1 MAEPEKAQTPA
12 IRGPIVIALL
22 AIVFFVLLALLF
34 TFANRKKPD
43 LGVREESLFVVPA
56 RLRIRTQASARAA
69 VVTTVTRGDKLD
81 LMEDRDNWVQ
91 VKTSDGITGWAERSA
106 LERDSEHDRRLQ
118 RNTKIRALPPLDG
131 LVEKRSPLY
140 SGPGIYYPVVG
151 ELAPGTR
158 VRVFTRDHDFYAVE
172 AGEEIAYVSVD
183 DIDLSAADSEQFDV
197 ASEIPAPGEESP
209 SQTESGTQVAE
220 APPIEPPAAE
230 QPAFPKSSGGIYPV
244 VPAGGTPPRVIRQTQ
259 PRYPLRAR
267 RAGSEGRVVLRAIIR
282 RDGSVD
288 DVQVLRDLPYGL
300 GEAAKEAVENW
311 RFRPATYQGNP
322 IDVYYTVTVNFR
334 LTD

>member
-1 MAEPEKAQTPA
+1 M
-12 IRGPIVIALL
+12 IALL
-22 AIVFFVLLALLF
+22 AMVFFILLALLF
-34 TFANRKKPD
+34 TFGNRKKTELRPA
-43 LGVREESLFVVPA
+43 EESLFVVPA
-56 RLRIRTQASARAA
+56 RLRIRTQPSARAA
-69 VVTTVTRGDKLD
+69 VVTTVTRGDKLN

-91 VKTSDGITGWAERSA
+91 IKTSDGISGWAERSA
-106 LERDSEHDRRLQ
+106 LERDAEHDRRLQ
-118 RNTKIRALPPLDG
+118 RNTKIRALPSLDG
-131 LVEKRSPLY
+131 LIEKRSPLY
-140 SGPGIYYPVVG
+140 SGPGIYYSVVG

-172 AGEEIAYVSVD
+172 SGEEIAYVGVD
-183 DIDLSAADSEQFDV
+183 DVDLSAADSEQFDV
-197 ASEIPAPGEESP
+197 ASEIPAPGEEPSP
-209 SQTESGTQVAE
+209 ESGTPVAE
-220 APPIEPPAAE
+220 APPSEPPGAE
-230 QPAFPKSSGGIYPV
+230 QPEGARRPSGGIYPV

-300 GEAAKEAVENW
+300 GEAAKDAVEEW
-311 RFRPATYQGNP
+311 RFRPATYRGDP
-322 IDVYYTVTVNFR
+322 IEVYYTVTVNFR